1 MTDTETEA
9 ASADRSDGFGEAGP
23 ALAHRIVVGNEKGGA
38 GKSTVAIHLAVA
50 LMRMGKR
57 VGLIDLDVRQASLTR
72 YLDNR
77 RRWIENRGVTLPMP
91 QEARLKA
98 SSARSLDDAEAQELA
113 SWRSAIDAMRRTCDF
128 IVIDSPGS
136 DTFFSRL
143 AHAEADTLVTPIND
157 SFVDF
162 ALLADV
168 DPDSFEVGRPSAY
181 ADMVWT
187 GRKMKAKAERT
198 PIDWVV
204 MRNRVSTLD
213 ARNKRRVGQGLK
225 ALSQR
230 IGFRLAPGFSE
241 RVIYRELFPAGLT
254 LIDLTE
260 AGSAMPFTMSH
271 VAARQELR
279 ELLIVLKLPG
289 LDGARIPF

>member
-1 MTDTETEA
+1 MTDSSLDLQTGDDVAAPAEA
-9 ASADRSDGFGEAGP
+9 TR
-23 ALAHRIVVGNEKGGA
+23 AHRIVVGNEKGGA
-38 GKSTVAIHLAVA
+38 GKSTVAIHLAVS
-50 LMRMGKR
+50 LLRMGKR
-57 VGLIDLDVRQASLTR
+57 VGVIDLDVRQGSLSR
-72 YLDNR
+72 YLVNR
-77 RRWIENRGVTLPMP
+77 RRWSETRGVALPMP
-91 QEARLKA
+91 DEARLQFSA
-98 SSARSLDDAEAQELA
+98 SRSLDEAEAEELVR
-113 SWRSAIDAMRRTCDF
+113 WRDAVDGLRMRCDF
-128 IVIDSPGS
+128 IVIDAPGS
-136 DTFFSRL
+136 NTHYSRL
-143 AHAEADTLVTPIND
+143 AHAEADTLITPIND

-168 DPDSFEVGRPSAY
+168 DPDTFEVGRPSDY

-187 GRKMKAKAERT
+187 GRKLKAKAEKT

-260 AGSAMPFTMSH
+260 AGSATPFTMSH

>member
-1 MTDTETEA
+1 VTEPTSNIA
-9 ASADRSDGFGEAGP
+9 TASELAVP
-23 ALAHRIVVGNEKGGA
+23 APDARAHRIIVGNEKGGA

-57 VGLIDLDVRQASLTR
+57 IGVIDLDIRQGSLTR
-72 YLDNR
+72 YL
-77 RRWIENRGVTLPMP
+77 ENRQRWSETRGVSLPMP
-91 QEARLKA
+91 ERVSLQA
-98 SSARSLDDAEAQELA
+98 STARSLDTAEDEERAN
-113 SWRSAIDAMRRTCDF
+113 WRRAMDDLRERCDY
-128 IVIDSPGS
+128 IVIDAPGS
-136 DTFFSRL
+136 DTHFSRL
-143 AHAEADTLVTPIND
+143 AHAEADTLITPIND

-162 ALLADV
+162 ALLADI

-187 GRKMKAKAERT
+187 GRKLKAKAEKT

-204 MRNRVSTLD
+204 MRNRVSMLD

-230 IGFRLAPGFSE
+230 IGFRLSPGFSE
-241 RVIYRELFPAGLT
+241 RVIYRELFPSGLT

-260 AGSAMPFTMSH
+260 AGSSMPFTMSH